1 MKIKTLLFLLC
12 IFALGPVKSLAEWD
26 AATCRDLC
34 QIVLNDGRNIDEIL
48 DTGGKYT
55 LVNNANTSDESFIS
69 LYALNLVCDIY
80 GNIVRLHKEGIS
92 NMVAAHQM
100 PDDVEIILFLFSQT
114 NAATFRQQA
123 LDLGFKKT
131 KTVGGKTTYRLDALE
146 LTESTGK
153 MGRYRTYEFMVK
165 LVSD

>member
-1 MKIKTLLFLLC
+1 MRANKTLLFLLC
-12 IFALGPVKSLAEWD
+12 IFALGHAKSLAEWD

-92 NMVAAHQM
+92 NMVAAHMM
-100 PDDVEIILFLFSQT
+100 PDDVEVILF
-114 NAATFRQQA
+114 
-123 LDLGFKKT
+123 LGFKKT
-131 KTVGGKTTYRLDALE
+131 KTVGGKTTYRLNALE

>member
-1 MKIKTLLFLLC
+1 
-12 IFALGPVKSLAEWD
+12 
-26 AATCRDLC
+26 
-34 QIVLNDGRNIDEIL
+34 
-48 DTGGKYT
+48 
-55 LVNNANTSDESFIS
+55 
-69 LYALNLVCDIY
+69 
-80 GNIVRLHKEGIS
+80 
-92 NMVAAHQM
+92 MVAAHQM
-100 PDDVEIILFLFSQT
+100 PDDVEVILFLFSQT

-153 MGRYRTYEFMVK
+153 MGRFRTYEFMVK

>member
-34 QIVLNDGRNIDEIL
+34 RIVLNDGRNIDEIL
-48 DTGGKYT
+48 DTGNKYT

-100 PDDVEIILFLFSQT
+100 PDDVEVILFLFSQT
-114 NAATFRQQA
+114 KA
-123 LDLGFKKT
+123 
-131 KTVGGKTTYRLDALE
+131 VGSKTTYRLDALE

-153 MGRYRTYEFMVK
+153 MGRFRTYEFMVK